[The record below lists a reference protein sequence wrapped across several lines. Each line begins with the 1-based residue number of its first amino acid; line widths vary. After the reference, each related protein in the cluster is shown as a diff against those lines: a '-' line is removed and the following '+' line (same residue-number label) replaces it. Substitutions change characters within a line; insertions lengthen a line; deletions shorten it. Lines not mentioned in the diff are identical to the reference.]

1 MEGARR
7 PPPRIRKLSQRSV
20 YLNPFLFLYR
30 FILSSFVSVTIEY
43 DRSICIHGAILLTS
57 RFLIYLLFNKT
68 AHSGARYISLFIVA
82 PSLHPPLA
90 ISYVYHSPHRIEAC
104 PYNVTRNCQLI
115 SNAIWNNAFP
125 SINFDKNRDRE
136 EGIEEQSII
145 IRLRFFTLIVTSI

>member
-1 MEGARR
+1 MFIRRSNNYDLYHNNCNVNYPTFYNRNLKKKKEEREREMEGARR

-115 SNAIWNNAFP
+115 SNAI
-125 SINFDKNRDRE
+125 
-136 EGIEEQSII
+136 
-145 IRLRFFTLIVTSI
+145 